1 MINGGYVLNGWTAIP
16 VRQRWKSLITIKERI
31 KAMARPAIHPGEV
44 LAGEL
49 EEIGVSPTGLAR
61 QIDVPPNRIS
71 QIINGKRAIT
81 GDTALR
87 LGHWFG
93 TSPTFWLNLQVSY
106 DLRLAEQAA
115 GNKISGLPTRSV
127 SETAQRIPA

>member
-1 MINGGYVLNGWTAIP
+1 MT
-16 VRQRWKSLITIKERI
+16 
-31 KAMARPAIHPGEV
+31 RPAIHPGEV

-49 EEIGVSPTGLAR
+49 EEIGVSPTELAR

-93 TSPTFWLNLQVSY
+93 TSPTFWLNLQVSL